1 VVPLGK
7 RVVTGIVVNPDVTLE
22 ANETAAEKIK
32 ALVEVMDDE
41 AFLPA
46 PVVDL
51 ALWVAEYY
59 ACGAGDALAAA
70 VPSTQAYRT
79 IRFATL
85 TAQGHDDTLSLGG
98 RQKEAV
104 ELLRGQPDGMT
115 VPDLNARG
123 ISTDVL
129 QRLAAKGLV
138 TFRRERSERD
148 PFAGG
153 SVSAVVNR
161 PSGRLL
167 TAEQASVLEALGA
180 AAAIGQFAVFL
191 LQGVTGS
198 GKTEVYLRLAEMVLE
213 RRRSVLVLVPEIALT
228 PAVASAFRDAFG
240 DRVAVQHSGLS
251 DGERSDQWY
260 RIRRGEVSVVVGT
273 RSAVFAPLGNLG
285 IIIVD

>member
-1 VVPLGK
+1 VRLVSVAVPVPYLDVLTYLVPDGSPSPHRGARVVVPLGK
-7 RVVTGIVVNPDVTLE
+7 RVVTGIVVNPDATLD
-22 ANETAAEKIK
+22 ANDTAPEKIK
-32 ALVEVMDDE
+32 PLVEVMDDE

-70 VPSTQAYRT
+70 VPSTQSYRT
-79 IRFATL
+79 IRLATL

-104 ELLRGQPDGMT
+104 ELLRGQPAGMT

-123 ISTDVL
+123 LSTDVL

-153 SVSAVVNR
+153 AESAVVNR
-161 PSGRLL
+161 PPGRSL
-167 TAEQASVLEALGA
+167 TPEQASAL
-180 AAAIGQFAVFL
+180 FRP
-191 LQGVTGS
+191 T
-198 GKTEVYLRLAEMVLE
+198 
-213 RRRSVLVLVPEIALT
+213 VPN
-228 PAVASAFRDAFG
+228 P
-240 DRVAVQHSGLS
+240 
-251 DGERSDQWY
+251 
-260 RIRRGEVSVVVGT
+260 T
-273 RSAVFAPLGNLG
+273 RSRKK
-285 IIIVD
+285 